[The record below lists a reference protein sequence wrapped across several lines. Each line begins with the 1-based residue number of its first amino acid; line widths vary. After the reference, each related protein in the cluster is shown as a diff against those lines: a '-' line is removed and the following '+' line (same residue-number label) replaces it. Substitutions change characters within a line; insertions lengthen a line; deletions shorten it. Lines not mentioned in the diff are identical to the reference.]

1 MTFELRP
8 YQRAAVDAVKAELE
22 TVDSTLLV
30 ASVGAGKTIMQAAFI
45 QDILADFPEARFICA
60 VHTRELVQQN
70 AQAMYELMPWADVG
84 VNSAALG
91 QRSTRAQILFCSV
104 QSVFRDAHKLGH
116 ADALIIDECH
126 LISKNSDA
134 MYQTLINGLKEI
146 NPDLRI
152 LGMSGTPYRM
162 DSGYLTAGDDPLF
175 KTVAYEFGL
184 GQAIAEGFLVPP
196 SGKRTSV
203 TFDTTGVHTRAGDFV
218 ASELSRAVNQ
228 EAITREAVSEIIR
241 YGADRKA
248 WICFCVDVDHAM
260 SVRDEMRA
268 QGVSCEAVEGA
279 MDAGSRRRILAA
291 YKAGEIRCL
300 TNVNV
305 LSIGFNHPPIDLIAL
320 MRPTKSCALYVQQ
333 VGRGLRL
340 SPGKENCLVLDYGN
354 VIQTLGPVDLV
365 KPREP
370 GKGLGEAPVRVCPN
384 CFEINYAAA
393 RQCVECGH
401 EFEIEEKPLH
411 EARAADLPILSTQTE
426 WLPVR
431 QRRFRY
437 HEKLGGTPSVR
448 AEFTSGLTTYKTWL
462 CPQHGGF
469 AKSKADRWWRQHGG
483 AVPFPA
489 TVDEWLSRESEL
501 VATAEIAIKPKPGS
515 KYMDVSGFRPAV
527 ANDNAAPASN
537 DNAPERWSDTLM
549 DEVPF

>member
-1 MTFELRP
+1 MTIQLRP
-8 YQRAAVDAVKAELE
+8 YQREAVDAVKAELE

-45 QDILADFPEARFICA
+45 QDTIEDYPDARFICA

-70 AQAMYELMPWADVG
+70 AQAMYDLMPWADVG

-91 QRSTRAQILFCSV
+91 SRKTNSQILFCSV
-104 QSVFRDAHKLGH
+104 QSVFRDVAKLGY

-134 MYQTLINGLKEI
+134 MYHALINGLREL

-162 DSGYLTAGDDPLF
+162 DSGYLTSGDDPLF
-175 KTVAYEFGL
+175 KTIAYEFGL
-184 GQAIAEGFLVPP
+184 GQAIEAGFLVPP
-196 SGKRTSV
+196 SGKQTAI
-203 TFDTTGVHTRAGDFV
+203 TFDTTGVHTRAGDYV
-218 ASELSRAVNQ
+218 TSELSRAVNQ
-228 EAITREAVSEIIR
+228 EAITREAVSEIVR

-248 WICFCVDVDHAM
+248 WICFCVDVEHAIA
-260 SVRDEMRA
+260 VRNEMRR
-268 QGVSCEAVEGA
+268 QGVTCETVEGA
-279 MDAGSRRRILAA
+279 MDAGSRKRILAA
-291 YKAGEIRCL
+291 YKAGEIQCL

-340 SPGKENCLVLDYGN
+340 SPGKTNCLVLDYGN
-354 VIQTLGPVDLV
+354 VVRTLGPVDLV

-370 GKGLGEAPVRVCPN
+370 GKGQGEAPVRVCPN
-384 CFEINYAAA
+384 CFEINYASA
-393 RQCVECGH
+393 RQCVCCGH

-411 EARAADLPILSTQTE
+411 EAKADHLPILSTQTE

-431 QRRFRY
+431 SRKFRY
-437 HEKLGGTPSVR
+437 HEKLGGLPSVR
-448 AEFTSGLTTYKTWL
+448 VEFASGLTTYKTWL
-462 CPQHGGF
+462 CPQHTGF

-483 AVPFPA
+483 QTPFPNS
-489 TVDEWLSRESEL
+489 VDEWLSRESEL
-501 VATAEIAIKPKPGS
+501 VGTAEFAIKPKPGS
-515 KYMDVSGFRPAV
+515 KYFDVVDFKPGA
-527 ANDNAAPASN
+527 ANDNAPSASN
-537 DNAPERWSDTLM
+537 DNRRLADIL
-549 DEVPF
+549 DDDVPF

>member
-1 MTFELRP
+1 MTIQLRP
-8 YQRAAVDAVKAELE
+8 YQREAVDAVKAELE

-45 QDILADFPEARFICA
+45 QDVLADYPDTRFICA

-70 AQAMYELMPWADVG
+70 AQAMYDLMPWADVG

-91 QRSTRAQILFCSV
+91 QRKTNSQILFCSV
-104 QSVFRDAHKLGH
+104 QSVFRDVAKLGY

-134 MYQTLINGLKEI
+134 MYHALINGLREL

-162 DSGYLTAGDDPLF
+162 DSGYLTGGDDPLF

-184 GQAIAEGFLVPP
+184 GQAIEAGFLVPP
-196 SGKRTSV
+196 SGKQTAV
-203 TFDTTGVHTRAGDFV
+203 TFDTTGVHTRAGDFIT
-218 ASELSRAVNQ
+218 SELSRAVNQ
-228 EAITREAVSEIIR
+228 EAITREAVAEIVR

-248 WICFCVDVDHAM
+248 WICFCVDVEHAVA
-260 SVRDEMRA
+260 VRDEMRR
-268 QGVSCEAVEGA
+268 QGVTCETVEGA
-279 MDAGSRRRILAA
+279 MDAGSRKRILAA

-340 SPGKENCLVLDYGN
+340 SPGKTNCLVLDYGN
-354 VIQTLGPVDLV
+354 VVRTLGPVDLV

-370 GKGLGEAPVRVCPN
+370 GKGTGEAPVRVCPE
-384 CFEINYAAA
+384 CFEINYASA
-393 RQCVECGH
+393 RQCVCCGH

-411 EARAADLPILSTQTE
+411 EARAAELPILSTAQAE
-426 WLPVR
+426 WIPVR
-431 QRRFRY
+431 RRQFKY
-437 HEKLGGTPSVR
+437 HEKLGGIPSVR
-448 AEFTSGLTTYKTWL
+448 AEFTSGLTLYKTWL
-462 CPQHGGF
+462 CPQHTGF
-469 AKSKADRWWRQHGG
+469 AKQKCDRWWSQHGG
-483 AVPFPA
+483 ALPFPSS
-489 TVDEWLSRESEL
+489 VDEFLSRAGEL
-501 VATAEIAIKPKPGS
+501 RETAEISIKPQAGS
-515 KYMDVSGFRPAV
+515 KYWDVVGFKPAA
-527 ANDNAAPASN
+527 ANDNVPVASN
-537 DNAPERWSDTLM
+537 GNLAATLA
-549 DEVPF
+549 DEIPL

>member
-1 MTFELRP
+1 MTIQLRP
-8 YQRAAVDAVKAELE
+8 YQREAVDAVKAELE

-45 QDILADFPEARFICA
+45 QDTIEEYPEARFICA

-70 AQAMYELMPWADVG
+70 AQAMYDLMPWADVG

-91 QRSTRAQILFCSV
+91 SRKTNSQILFCSV
-104 QSVFRDAHKLGH
+104 QSVFRDVAKLGY

-134 MYQTLINGLKEI
+134 IYHALINGLREA

-162 DSGYLTAGDDPLF
+162 DSGYLTSGDNPLF
-175 KTVAYEFGL
+175 KTIAYEFGL
-184 GQAIAEGFLVPP
+184 GQAIEAGFLVPP
-196 SGKRTSV
+196 SGKQTAV
-203 TFDTTGVHTRAGDFV
+203 TFDTTGVHTRAGDFI

-228 EAITREAVSEIIR
+228 EAITREAVAEIVR
-241 YGADRKA
+241 YGTDRKA
-248 WICFCVDVDHAM
+248 WICFCVDVEHAVA
-260 SVRDEMRA
+260 VRDEMRR
-268 QGVSCEAVEGA
+268 QGVSCETVEGA
-279 MDAGSRRRILAA
+279 MDAGSRKRILAA

-340 SPGKENCLVLDYGN
+340 SPGKTNCLVLDYGN
-354 VIQTLGPVDLV
+354 VVRTLGPVDLV

-370 GKGLGEAPVRVCPN
+370 GKGTGEAPVRVCPE
-384 CFEINYAAA
+384 CFEINYASA
-393 RQCVECGH
+393 RQCVCCGH

-411 EARAADLPILSTQTE
+411 EARAAELPILSTAQAE
-426 WLPVR
+426 WISVR
-431 QRRFRY
+431 RRQFKY
-437 HEKLGGTPSVR
+437 HEKLGGIPSVR
-448 AEFTSGLTTYKTWL
+448 AEFTSGLTLYKTWL
-462 CPQHGGF
+462 CPQHTGF
-469 AKSKADRWWRQHGG
+469 AKQKCDRWWSQHGG
-483 AVPFPA
+483 ALPFPSS
-489 TVDEWLSRESEL
+489 VDEFLSRAGEL
-501 VATAEIAIKPKPGS
+501 RETAEISIKPQAGS
-515 KYMDVSGFRPAV
+515 KYWDVVGFKPAA
-527 ANDNAAPASN
+527 ANDNVPVASN
-537 DNAPERWSDTLM
+537 GNLAATLA
-549 DEVPF
+549 DEIPL